1 MTNYSELLEKK
12 NTLYLLKLNYR
23 KRKTTMR
30 RKIIELKI
38 FINEEKGVFEST
50 LNRKCNKYDAMNI
63 IQQFVDRHRKGE
75 SIDGEPETSTQK

>member
-1 MTNYSELLEKK
+1 MK
-12 NTLYLLKLNYR
+12 NDSR
-23 KRKTTMR
+23 HSVTTSTGGKEMR